1 MNKNNMSKLS
11 KSVRLA
17 LLFGTVTAATPAFA
31 QDAENTD
38 ETEGKLV
45 EKIEV
50 TGSRISR
57 IDMEP
62 TQLVDAID
70 DSYIRDRGMT
80 NAITALLDLPGVAAG
95 TTPEI
100 GGNTAASSQGLGQ
113 NTISLYGLGS
123 QRTLTLIN
131 GKRFISSNSPVGGGS
146 APGAQVDVNNI
157 PVSLIDR
164 VEVMK
169 VGGAPVYGADAVAGV
184 VNYILKR
191 DYEGFEI
198 SYDYTY
204 QDGISSDQSV
214 RTLLGGNFDGGRGN
228 VTVAFEYNEQDNIAA
243 FRVPSLAND
252 WSSFT
257 PFPENGVPNAD
268 GEIPVNQVRLVPN
281 PRAGILSNS
290 GLITPG
296 SLGLT
301 NYGIGA
307 WDGNFIQFNP
317 DGSGT
322 IVPYDPG
329 IAQDNAVWASGGD
342 GLNLGEANT
351 AREGFERYNLT
362 VLGSYKIT
370 DDVNL
375 DVSFFANRSDAS
387 NQGYQAVQYSSGA
400 FQYDG
405 AALKFSTDNPFL
417 VDSARETLEGYLGGP
432 GEFYMH
438 KAWVN
443 LGQRQII
450 NESNVYSANA
460 ELNGEFELDDKF
472 FDWSVGYQKGI
483 STIYS
488 QRQSLDTAKWLNAMD
503 VGINPETG
511 AVDCRYNYDP
521 DFEGGFVPSGSG
533 VAAFENVLGPV
544 GDCAPLNPFG
554 SITDAAASY
563 VLYNDQG
570 QSRVEQ
576 SMFYAYLSG
585 EIAELPAGPL
595 AFATGYE
602 RRIESAEFRP
612 DGTAT
617 ILGFAPNATAG
628 SYKTEDTYAEIS
640 VPVFSEDMD
649 IPVFYSL
656 SLDASYRKI
665 DNSRS
670 GSDDVW
676 ALGLNW
682 RPIEDVMIRGN
693 IAETVRAPAVT
704 ELFLPVVETSSFATD
719 PCDNRNIGD
728 GPNPSVR
735 EANCRA
741 DGIPEGFLS
750 EIQNASRRGFTG
762 GNATLNNEQA
772 ESVNYGIVYT
782 PSWAEGLDLS
792 IDFIKIDISDAIVEF
807 SITDILNACY
817 DATDFPNSFCSQ
829 FNRMENGQFPGVNAF
844 TSGYVNAALRNF
856 EGIEYAVNY
865 RNELSDYPL
874 VGSFFGEGSGDLNWS
889 LRAFKQRKNEISNT
903 GFDFT
908 DDTGQ
913 WNDPDLTAN
922 LQVSYSVGDLFAFVD
937 FNYTAETERNVE
949 QTEPLQYI
957 DQNGNPYTKVP
968 SRMLID
974 VGATYQLTENILMRA
989 SVQNATDWYP
999 NPIEISI
1006 GRYTY
1011 GRTYNVG
1018 FTANF

>member
-1 MNKNNMSKLS
+1 M
-11 KSVRLA
+11 A
-17 LLFGTVTAATPAFA
+17 LLFGTVAVAMPTFA
-31 QDAENTD
+31 QETEATD
-38 ETEGKLV
+38 ETEVKPL

-62 TQLVDAID
+62 TQLVDSID

-131 GKRFISSNSPVGGGS
+131 GTRFISSNSPVGGGS

-204 QDGISSDQSV
+204 RDGISSDQSV
-214 RTLLGGNFDGGRGN
+214 RTLLGGNFDNNKGN
-228 VTVAFEYNEQDNIAA
+228 ITVAFEYNEADNIAA
-243 FRVPSLAND
+243 KRVPSLAND

-257 PFPENGVPNAD
+257 PFEEDAVPDAD
-268 GEIPVNQVRLVPN
+268 GNIPVNQVRLFPN

-329 IAQDNAVWASGGD
+329 TPTNNAVWASGGD
-342 GLNLGEANT
+342 GLNLGDANT
-351 AREGFERYNLT
+351 AREGYERYNLT
-362 VLGSYKIT
+362 VLGNYELT
-370 DDVNL
+370 DDIYL
-375 DVSFFANRSDAS
+375 DVSFFANRSDAA

-400 FQYDG
+400 FSYDG
-405 AALKFSTDNPFL
+405 AALLFSTDNPFL
-417 VDSARETLEGYLGGP
+417 EASAREELEGYLGGP
-432 GEFYMH
+432 GEFYLH

-443 LGQRQII
+443 LGQRQVI
-450 NESNVYSANA
+450 NESSVYSANA
-460 ELNGEFELDDKF
+460 TLNGMFELADKE

-483 STIYS
+483 STITS
-488 QRQSLDTAKWLNAMD
+488 QRQSVDIAKWLNAMD

-511 AVDCRYNYDP
+511 AIDCRYNYDP
-521 DFEGGFVPSGSG
+521 DFDGGFVPSGSG
-533 VAAFENVLGPV
+533 VSAFENVLGPV
-544 GDCAPLNPFG
+544 GDCAALNPFG
-554 SITDAAASY
+554 DITDEAAAY
-563 VLYNDQG
+563 VLYNNQG

-576 SMFYAYLSG
+576 TIMFAYLSG
-585 EIAELPAGPL
+585 EVVDLPAGPL
-595 AFATGYE
+595 AFAAGVE
-602 RRIESAEFRP
+602 RRTEYAEFRP
-612 DGTAT
+612 DGTDT
-617 ILGFAPNATAG
+617 IVGFAPNATAG
-628 SYKTEDTYAEIS
+628 GYSTEDMYAEIN
-640 VPVFSEDMD
+640 VPIFSDDMD
-649 IPVFYSL
+649 VPFFYSL
-656 SLDASYRKI
+656 SMDASYRRI

-670 GSDDVW
+670 GDDDVW
-676 ALGLNW
+676 AVGVNW
-682 RPIEDVMIRGN
+682 RPFEELMIRGN

-719 PCDNRNIGD
+719 PCDTRNIGD

-735 EANCRA
+735 AANCAA
-741 DGIPEGFLS
+741 DGLPDGFLS

-762 GNATLNNEQA
+762 GNDSLANEQA
-772 ESVNYGIVYT
+772 ESVNYGVVYT

-792 IDFIKIDISDAIVEF
+792 VDYIKIDVKDAIVSF
-807 SITDILNACY
+807 TLTDILNACY
-817 DATDFPNSFCSQ
+817 DATDFPNAFCSQ
-829 FNRMENGQFPGVNAF
+829 FTRMDNGQFPGVSAF

-856 EGIEYAVNY
+856 EGIEYAMNY
-865 RNELSDYPL
+865 RNELADYPL
-874 VGSFFGEGSGDLNWS
+874 VGGLFGEGSGDLNWS
-889 LRAFKQRKNEISNT
+889 LRMFNQRKNETSNT

-913 WNDPDLTAN
+913 WNEPDWTAN
-922 LQVSYSVGDLFAFVD
+922 LQVSYALDDLFAFVD
-937 FNYTAETERNVE
+937 FNYTGETDRNVE

-968 SRMLID
+968 SLMTVDI
-974 VGATYQLTENILMRA
+974 GATYQLTESLLIRA

-999 NPIEISI
+999 DPIEISI

-1011 GRTYNVG
+1011 GRTYNMGV
-1018 FTANF
+1018 TASF